1 MTLDD
6 PKAEPAPAVASFGAV
21 SYEDPF
27 AWLEEENERVLTWQA
42 EQDARATSWLAAR
55 PGFTDLRER
64 IAALDSNPAVSAP
77 QYGGGRWFRQR
88 VPEGEDLAVI
98 EVAQTPTGPGRRV
111 VDLNALRTGEPLLI
125 PWFVPSPDGRKLAYS
140 RSAVGREPE
149 SFQVVDV
156 DTGEL
161 LLAGVPQEKA
171 TSPVWLPDG
180 SGFTYR
186 AVDPAVSRSD
196 SLIFHLTLGEAPP
209 TKPEPLELSHPMSW
223 PASGAGGRYVLV
235 YSNHMEPRPDFIR
248 EIGGAWR
255 PFLKDV
261 PGMFRGVV
269 LGERF
274 IAITTDGAARG
285 RLVSIPLDTP
295 SERDTWQ
302 ELVPGSDAVLASL
315 AAVGE
320 RLVLVELVDT
330 YARLRVLGAD
340 GTVEGEIAL
349 PGRGVVN
356 TVSTNAVAIAFLDSV
371 VVGGDDHVL
380 FVYSS
385 LTQSPALYRASVVD
399 RTSEPLTP
407 PAARLDALVAD
418 HSATSTDGTRVRYR
432 VVTRKNDDRS
442 GPRPTIIHAHG
453 GFNVAF
459 LPGWPVPF
467 LTAWVR
473 SGGALV
479 IAHVRGGGEF
489 GPDWWRA
496 GQLARRQNNFD
507 DLYAVAEDLVA
518 RGATTPERLGVYGIS
533 SGGTLAAVAA
543 VKRPDLFRA
552 AVPQVPITDQFALVR
567 DPLTHM
573 IAKLEDGDPNDPE
586 MSRVLLSWSPCQ
598 NVVDGVAYPAVLL
611 DCVSNEPRC
620 PAWHGRKLA
629 ARMQRATSSGCPV
642 LLRVR
647 RSAGQRA
654 VGETAQFLQQ
664 AELLAFFVDQLGL
677 PT

>member
-1 MTLDD
+1 MTLDG
-6 PKAEPAPAVASFGAV
+6 PNTEPAPAAVSFGEV
-21 SYEDPF
+21 SFEDPD
-27 AWLEEENERVLTWQA
+27 AWLEEETETVLSWQA
-42 EQDARATSWLAAR
+42 EQDARAASWLATR
-55 PGFTDLRER
+55 PGFAGLSDR
-64 IAALDSNPAVSAP
+64 IAALDSNQAVSAP

-98 EVAQTPTGPGRRV
+98 EVAETPTGPGRRV
-111 VDLNALRTGEPLLI
+111 VDLNASQTGEPMAI
-125 PWFVPSPDGRKLAYS
+125 SWFVPSPDGRRLAYS

-171 TSPVWLPDG
+171 TSPAWLPDG

-186 AVDPAVSRSD
+186 AIDPAISRSD
-196 SLIFHLTLGEAPP
+196 SLIFHLTLGEASP
-209 TKPEPLELSHPMSW
+209 TKPEPLELGHPMSW
-223 PASGAGGRYVLV
+223 PASAAGGRYVLV

-248 EIGGAWR
+248 EVGSAWR

-269 LGERF
+269 LAERF
-274 IAITTDGAARG
+274 IAITTDGAVRG
-285 RLVSIPLDTP
+285 RLVSIPLASP
-295 SERDTWQ
+295 SDRDTWQ
-302 ELVPGSDAVLASL
+302 ELVPGSDAVLASV

-356 TVSTNAVAIAFLDSV
+356 TVSSNAVAIAFLDSV
-371 VVGGDDHVL
+371 VVGGDDDIL

-385 LTQSPALYRASVVD
+385 LTQAPALYRASVVD
-399 RTSEPLTP
+399 RTSEQLTP
-407 PAARLDALVAD
+407 PAARLNALVTD
-418 HSATSTDGTRVRYR
+418 HSATSADGTRVRYR
-432 VVTRKNDDRS
+432 VVTRKDDRS
-442 GPRPTIIHAHG
+442 GSRPTIVHAHG

-467 LTAWVR
+467 LAAWVR

-496 GQLARRQNNFD
+496 GQLARKQNGFD

-518 RGATTPERLGVYGIS
+518 RGVTEPARLAVYGTS

-552 AVPQVPITDQFALVR
+552 AVPQVPLTDQFALVR

-586 MSRVLLSWSPCQ
+586 MSRVLLSWSPYQ

-629 ARMQRATSSGCPV
+629 ARMQRATSSGRPV

-654 VGETAQFLQQ
+654 VGEAAQRLQQ
-664 AELLAFFVDQLGL
+664 AELLAFLVDQLGL

>member
-6 PKAEPAPAVASFGAV
+6 PKTEPAAAMVSFGSV
-21 SYEDPF
+21 SFEDPD
-27 AWLEEENERVLTWQA
+27 AWLEEETETVLSWQA
-42 EQDARATSWLAAR
+42 EQDARAASWLAAR
-55 PGFTDLRER
+55 PGFADLCER
-64 IAALDSNPAVSAP
+64 IAALDSNQAVSAP

-88 VPEGEDLAVI
+88 VPEGEDLAI
-98 EVAQTPTGPGRRV
+98 LEVAETPTGEGRRV
-111 VDLNALRTGEPLLI
+111 VDLNVLRTSEPLLI
-125 PWFVPSPDGRKLAYS
+125 PWFVPSPDGRRLAYS

-149 SFQVVDV
+149 SFQVIDV
-156 DTGEL
+156 ETGEL
-161 LLAGVPQEKA
+161 LLAGVPQERA

-186 AVDPAVSRSD
+186 AIDPAVSKSD

-209 TKPEPLELSHPMSW
+209 TKPEPLDLGHPMSW
-223 PASGAGGRYVLV
+223 PASAAGGRYVLV

-255 PFLKDV
+255 PFLKAV

-269 LGERF
+269 LGEKF

-295 SERDTWQ
+295 SDRDAWQ
-302 ELVPGSDAVLASL
+302 ELVPGSDAVLASI
-315 AAVGE
+315 AAVGQ

-340 GTVEGEIAL
+340 GQVEGEIAL

-356 TVSTNAVAIAFLDSV
+356 TTSTNAVAIAFLDCV
-371 VVGGDDHVL
+371 AVGGDDDVV

-385 LTQSPALYRASVVD
+385 LTQAPALYRASVVD

-407 PAARLDALVAD
+407 PGARLDALVTD
-418 HSATSTDGTRVRYR
+418 HSATSADGTRVRYR
-432 VVTRKNDDRS
+432 VVTRKDDRS
-442 GPRPTIIHAHG
+442 GSRPTIVHAHG

-467 LTAWVR
+467 LAAWVR

-496 GQLARRQNNFD
+496 GQLARKQNGFD

-518 RGATTPERLGVYGIS
+518 RGVTMPGRLGVYGTS

-567 DPLTHM
+567 DPLTWM
-573 IAKLEDGDPNDPE
+573 IARLEDGDPNEPE
-586 MSRVLLSWSPCQ
+586 MSRVLLSWSPYQ

-629 ARMQRATSSGCPV
+629 ARMQRATSSGRPV

-654 VGETAQFLQQ
+654 VGEAAQRLQQ

>member
-6 PKAEPAPAVASFGAV
+6 PKTEPAPAVVSFGAV
-21 SYEDPF
+21 SYEDPD
-27 AWLEEENERVLTWQA
+27 AWLEEETEEVLSWQA
-42 EQDARATSWLAAR
+42 KEDARAASWLAAR
-55 PGFTDLRER
+55 PGFAELSER
-64 IAALDSNPAVSAP
+64 IAALDPNQAVSAP
-77 QYGGGRWFRQR
+77 QFGGGRWFRQR

-111 VDLNALRTGEPLLI
+111 VDLNTLRTGEPLLI

-156 DTGEL
+156 ETGEL
-161 LLAGVPQEKA
+161 LLAGVPQERA
-171 TSPVWLPDG
+171 TSPVWLPNG

-186 AVDPAVSRSD
+186 AIDPAVSKSD

-223 PASGAGGRYVLV
+223 PASAAGGRYVLV

-255 PFLKDV
+255 PLLKDV

-285 RLVSIPLDTP
+285 RLVSIPLCSP
-295 SERDTWQ
+295 SERSTWQ
-302 ELVPGSDAVLASL
+302 ELVPGSDAVLASV

-340 GTVEGEIAL
+340 GQVEGEIAL

-356 TVSTNAVAIAFLDSV
+356 TVSSNAVAIAFLDSV
-371 VVGGDDHVL
+371 VVGGDDDVL

-385 LTQSPALYRASVVD
+385 LTQAPTLYRASVVD
-399 RTSEPLTP
+399 RTSEALTQP
-407 PAARLDALVAD
+407 SAWLDALVTD
-418 HSATSTDGTRVRYR
+418 HSAMSADGTRVRYR
-432 VVTRKNDDRS
+432 VVTPEDDRS

-467 LTAWVR
+467 LSAWVR
-473 SGGALV
+473 SGGALA

-496 GQLARRQNNFD
+496 GQLGRKQNGFD

-518 RGATTPERLGVYGIS
+518 RGVTEPARLAVYGTS
-533 SGGTLAAVAA
+533 SGGTLAAVVA

-552 AVPQVPITDQFALVR
+552 AVPQVPLTDQFALVR
-567 DPLTHM
+567 DPLTWM
-573 IAKLEDGDPNDPE
+573 IARLEDGDPTDPE
-586 MSRVLLSWSPCQ
+586 WSRVLLSWSPYQ

-629 ARMQRATSSGCPV
+629 ARMQRATSSGRPV
-642 LLRVR
+642 LFRVR

-654 VGETAQFLQQ
+654 VGEAAQNLQQ

-677 PT
+677 ET